1 MNRQRLTFRARRR
14 RLMLWVA
21 RWIMPRPPKKGEEAQ
36 VLTGRF
42 TRRALVIGAV
52 QGGLISLLAARLYEL
67 QITYSPRYRLLA
79 EANRINTQNVPVVRG
94 GIRDRFGVVLAES
107 LENLQA
113 VLIPDLADD
122 LKGTVQRLDKIIVLG
137 DEDRQRLLDVTA
149 KQSRLLPVLI
159 KDNLTWE
166 EFARVNVLTPQL
178 PGVETQAGWLRRY
191 DHGPETCHVVGYVGR
206 ADVVETDKD
215 PALRLTG
222 QRVGKS
228 GVELG
233 MEPALRGTP
242 GTVRREVDA
251 RGRVVRE
258 LERVPGEAGQH
269 LVLSI
274 DAETQRF
281 ALGRMRLDDWS
292 AVVAIDIDSG
302 EILALASTPGYD
314 PAMFATGISAA
325 NWQKLQAEDGDPLVN
340 KAVRGQ
346 YPPGSTFK
354 IVTALAGLTA
364 GVITSETKVTC
375 TGSYDYG
382 GQNFGCWKSGG
393 HGTVQLQQALT
404 ESCDVFFY
412 ETARLTGIDKLAAAG
427 RELGFGIAHDIGLA
441 GVRAGVMPDP
451 AWKLKMRS
459 RPWLGGETV
468 QAGIGQ
474 GFVIASPLQMAVM
487 TARVAS
493 GTKLAPRLIRQNGRT
508 AAQPGAV
515 AEPLAFSRATLDAV
529 RKGMIGVVNAPNGTA
544 GSAALP
550 GIVVAGKTGT
560 SQVARASHGVPN
572 EAVTRLLRD
581 HSLFV
586 CYAPAEAPR
595 YAVAAVVEHGGGGSR
610 AAAPLARDIMADL
623 LARDPGSRPGSYATR
638 PGRANRDG

>member
-1 MNRQRLTFRARRR
+1 VIRPRLLPFRSKRRR
-14 RLMLWVA
+14 MLLTLLRWV
-21 RWIMPRPPKKGEEAQ
+21 MPRPPRKGEEAQ
-36 VLTGRF
+36 VIKGRF
-42 TRRALVIGAV
+42 TRRALVIGGV
-52 QGGLISLLAARLYEL
+52 QGGLMTMLAARLYEL

-122 LKGTVQRLDKIIVLG
+122 LKGTVQKLDKIIVLD
-137 DEDRQRLLDVTA
+137 DEDRQRLLEGTS

-166 EFARVNVLTPQL
+166 EFSRVNVLTPQL

-233 MEPALRGTP
+233 MEQALRGSP
-242 GTVRREVDA
+242 GLVRREVDA

-281 ALGRMRLDDWS
+281 ALNRMRLDDWS
-292 AVVAIDIDSG
+292 AVVAMDVRSG

-314 PAMFATGISAA
+314 PAMFATGISTA
-325 NWQKLQAEDGDPLVN
+325 NWQKLQATEGDPLVN

-354 IVTALAGLTA
+354 IVTALAGLAA
-364 GVITSETKVTC
+364 GVITPETRVTC
-375 TGSYDYG
+375 TGSYLYG
-382 GQNFGCWKSGG
+382 GQTFGCWKAGG
-393 HGTVQLQQALT
+393 HGTVQLHQAMT

-427 RELGFGIAHDIGLA
+427 RELGFGVVHDIGLA

-474 GFVIASPLQMAVM
+474 GFMIASPLQMAVM
-487 TARVAS
+487 TARVA
-493 GTKLAPRLIRQNGRT
+493 GGMKLAPKLIRQSSRKLS
-508 AAQPGAV
+508 QPGA
-515 AEPLAFSRATLDAV
+515 EPVPLSFSKASLDVV
-529 RKGMIGVVNAPNGTA
+529 RKAMIGVVNEPNGTA

-572 EAVTRLLRD
+572 EAVSRLLRD

-610 AAAPLARDIMADL
+610 AAAPLAKDIMADL
-623 LARDPGSRPGSYATR
+623 LARDPGSRPSAVTR
-638 PGRANRDG
+638 PSRANREG

>member
-1 MNRQRLTFRARRR
+1 MIRPRLTFRARRR
-14 RLMLWVA
+14 RFVLFMLRWVL
-21 RWIMPRPPKKGEEAQ
+21 PRPPKKGEEAQ
-36 VLTGRF
+36 ILTGRF
-42 TRRALVIGAV
+42 TRRALVIGGV
-52 QGGLISLLAARLYEL
+52 QGGLIALLAARLYEL

-122 LKGTVQRLDKIIVLG
+122 LKGTVQRLDKIINLT
-137 DEDRQRLLDVTA
+137 DEDRQRLLEVTA

-166 EFARVNVLTPQL
+166 EFARINVLTPQL

-191 DHGPETCHVVGYVGR
+191 DHGPENCHVVGYVGR

-233 MEPALRGTP
+233 MEPVLRGTP
-242 GTVRREVDA
+242 GLVRREVDA

-258 LERVPGEAGQH
+258 LERVPGEAGRQ
-269 LVLSI
+269 LVLTI
-274 DAETQRF
+274 DVETQRF
-281 ALGRMRLDDWS
+281 ALNRMRSDDWS
-292 AVVAIDIDSG
+292 AVVAMDVGTG

-314 PAMFATGISAA
+314 PALFATGIGAA
-325 NWQKLQAEDGDPLVN
+325 SWQKLQAEDGDPLVN

-354 IVTALAGLTA
+354 IVTALAGLAA
-364 GVITSETKVTC
+364 GVITPETRVTC

-382 GQNFGCWKSGG
+382 GQNFGCWKAGG
-393 HGTVQLQQALT
+393 HGTVQLHQALT

-412 ETARLTGIDKLAAAG
+412 ETARLTGIDKLAAAA
-427 RELGFGIAHDIGLA
+427 RELGFGVVHDIGLA

-493 GTKLAPRLIRQNGRT
+493 GVRLPAKLIRQGG
-508 AAQPGAV
+508 AAAATSQNRP
-515 AEPLAFSRATLDAV
+515 EPLSFSRSALDAV
-529 RKGMIGVVNAPNGTA
+529 RKGLIGVVNEPTGTA

-550 GIVVAGKTGT
+550 GIVMAGKTGT

-572 EAVTRLLRD
+572 EAVSRLLRD

-623 LARDPGSRPGSYATR
+623 LARDPGSRPGSYATP
-638 PGRANRDG
+638 PGRQNRDG

>member
-1 MNRQRLTFRARRR
+1 VTRTRLTFRARRQ
-14 RLMLWVA
+14 RLLIWML
-21 RWIMPRPPKKGEEAQ
+21 RWLMPRPLLKGEEAQ
-36 VLTGRF
+36 VLAGRF
-42 TRRALVIGAV
+42 TRRALVMGGL
-52 QGGLISLLAARLYEL
+52 QGGLIGLLAARLYEL

-79 EANRINTQNVPVVRG
+79 EANRINTQNLPVVRG

-122 LKGTVQRLDKIIVLG
+122 LKGTVQRLDRIIALG
-137 DEDRQRLLDVTA
+137 DEDRQRLLDVAT
-149 KQSRLLPVLI
+149 KQNRLLPVLI

-166 EFARVNVLTPQL
+166 EFARINVLTPQL

-191 DHGPETCHVVGYVGR
+191 DHGAENCHVVGYVGR
-206 ADVVETDKD
+206 ADAVEADKD

-233 MEPALRGTP
+233 MESVLRGTP
-242 GTVRREVDA
+242 GLVRREVDA

-269 LVLSI
+269 LMLTI
-274 DAETQRF
+274 DAESQRF
-281 ALGRMRLDDWS
+281 VRNRMKSDDWS
-292 AVVAIDIDSG
+292 AVVAIDVSSG

-314 PAMFATGISAA
+314 PAQFMTGISAA

-354 IVTALAGLTA
+354 IVTALAGLSSGA
-364 GVITSETKVTC
+364 ITPTTRVTC

-382 GQNFGCWKSGG
+382 GQTFGCWKAGG
-393 HGTVQLQQALT
+393 HGTLELHQALT

-412 ETARLTGIDKLAAAG
+412 ETARLTGIDKLAAAA
-427 RELGFGIAHDIGLA
+427 RELGFGVVHDIGLA

-451 AWKLKMRS
+451 AWKLKMHA

-474 GFVIASPLQMAVM
+474 GFVVASPLQLAVM
-487 TARVAS
+487 TARLAS
-493 GTKLAPRLIRQNGRT
+493 GLKLPPKLIRHG
-508 AAQPGAV
+508 GAV
-515 AEPLAFSRATLDAV
+515 RPRDAAVEALPFSRAALDAV
-529 RKGMIGVVNAPNGTA
+529 RNGLIGVVNEPNGTA

-560 SQVARASHGVPN
+560 SQVARASQGVPN
-572 EAVTRLLRD
+572 EAVSRLLRD

-586 CYAPAEAPR
+586 GYAPAEAPR

-610 AAAPLARDIMADL
+610 AAAPLARDVLADL
-623 LARDPGSRPGSYATR
+623 LARDPGSRPGSYATP
-638 PGRANRDG
+638 PGRPNREG

>member
-36 VLTGRF
+36 VLKGRF
-42 TRRALVIGAV
+42 TRRALVIGGV

-281 ALGRMRLDDWS
+281 ALSRMRLDDWS

-515 AEPLAFSRATLDAV
+515 AEPLAFSRASLDAV

>member
-1 MNRQRLTFRARRR
+1 
-14 RLMLWVA
+14 
-21 RWIMPRPPKKGEEAQ
+21 

-42 TRRALVIGAV
+42 TRRALVMGGV
-52 QGGLISLLAARLYEL
+52 QGGLIGLLAARLYEL

-122 LKGTVQRLDKIIVLG
+122 LKGTVQRLEKIIVLG
-137 DEDRQRLLDVTA
+137 DEDRQRLLEVTS

-159 KDNLTWE
+159 KDNLSWE

-191 DHGPETCHVVGYVGR
+191 DHGTENCHVVGYVGR

-242 GTVRREVDA
+242 GLVRREVDA

-258 LERVPGEAGQH
+258 LERVPGEAGKH

-274 DAETQRF
+274 DAQSQRF
-281 ALGRMRLDDWS
+281 ALSRMTLDDFA
-292 AVVAIDIDSG
+292 AVVAIDIASG
-302 EILALASTPGYD
+302 EVLALASTPGFD
-314 PAMFATGISAA
+314 PALFAGGISAA

-354 IVTALAGLTA
+354 IVTALAGLAA
-364 GVITSETKVTC
+364 GVITPETKVTC
-375 TGSYDYG
+375 TGGYDYG
-382 GQNFGCWKSGG
+382 GQHFGCWKGGG
-393 HGTVQLQQALT
+393 HGTVQLHQALA

-427 RELGFGIAHDIGLA
+427 RELGFGVVHDIGLA

-451 AWKLKMRS
+451 AWKLKMHS

-493 GTKLAPRLIRQNGRT
+493 GVKLVPRLIRQAGSSAVKPVVT
-508 AAQPGAV
+508 AQA
-515 AEPLAFSRATLDAV
+515 LSFSRSALDAV
-529 RKGMIGVVNAPNGTA
+529 RKGMIGVVNDPGGTA

-560 SQVARASHGVPN
+560 SQVSRASKGMAN
-572 EAVTRLLRD
+572 EDVTRLLRD

-586 CYAPAEAPR
+586 CYAPADAPR

-623 LARDPGSRPGSYATR
+623 LARDPGSRPGSYATP
-638 PGRANRDG
+638 PGRPNRDG